1 MERIKTLFHVIY
13 ANGTHLE
20 VAALFDTIDDY
31 DDAVDKI
38 EDYID
43 NPQSFNYNSI
53 RLTPYNPDING
64 DVIATDILLR
74 LDDIIYVDASCE
86 TIKYEEP
93 KA

>member
-31 DDAVDKI
+31 DEAVDKI

-43 NPQSFNYNSI
+43 NPQSLNYKSI

-64 DVIATDILLR
+64 DAIATDILLR
-74 LDDIIYVDASCE
+74 LDDIIYVDATCE
-86 TIKYEEP
+86 PIKYEEP
-93 KA
+93 IA

>member
-13 ANGTHLE
+13 NNGTHLE

-31 DDAVDKI
+31 DDAV
-38 EDYID
+38 EDIQGHID
-43 NPQSFNYNSI
+43 NPEFYNQKCL
-53 RLTPYNPDING
+53 RLTPYNSDING

-74 LDDIIYVDASCE
+74 LDDIVYVNATCE

-93 KA
+93 IA

>member
-31 DDAVDKI
+31 DDAV
-38 EDYID
+38 EDIQGYID
-43 NPQSFNYNSI
+43 NPEFYNQKFI

>member
-13 ANGTHLE
+13 VNGTHLE

-31 DDAVDKI
+31 DDAV
-38 EDYID
+38 EDIQGYID
-43 NPQSFNYNSI
+43 NPEFYSQKCI

>member
-31 DDAVDKI
+31 DDAV
-38 EDYID
+38 EDIQGYID
-43 NPQSFNYNSI
+43 NPEFYNQKCT

>member
-31 DDAVDKI
+31 DDAV
-38 EDYID
+38 EDIQGYID
-43 NPQSFNYNSI
+43 SPEFYNQKCL

-74 LDDIIYVDASCE
+74 LDDIIYADASCE

>member
-13 ANGTHLE
+13 VNGTHLE

-31 DDAVDKI
+31 DEAV
-38 EDYID
+38 EDIQGYID
-43 NPQSFNYNSI
+43 NLEFYNQKCI

>member
-13 ANGTHLE
+13 NNGTHLE

-31 DDAVDKI
+31 DDAV
-38 EDYID
+38 EDIQSYID
-43 NPQSFNYNSI
+43 NPEFYNQKCI

>member
-13 ANGTHLE
+13 KNGTHLE

-31 DDAVDKI
+31 DDAV
-38 EDYID
+38 EDIQGYID
-43 NPQSFNYNSI
+43 NPEFYNQRCI
-53 RLTPYNPDING
+53 RLTPYNPDINS

-74 LDDIIYVDASCE
+74 LDDLIYVDAACE

-93 KA
+93 IA

>member
-13 ANGTHLE
+13 DNGTHLE

-31 DDAVDKI
+31 DEAVDKI

-43 NPQSFNYNSI
+43 NSQSFNYKSI

>member
-1 MERIKTLFHVIY
+1 MIY
-13 ANGTHLE
+13 NNGTHLE

-31 DDAVDKI
+31 DDAV
-38 EDYID
+38 EDIQSYID
-43 NPQSFNYNSI
+43 NPEFYNQKCI

>member
-13 ANGTHLE
+13 TNGTHLE

-31 DDAVDKI
+31 DEAVDKI

-43 NPQSFNYNSI
+43 NPQSFNYKSI
-53 RLTPYNPDING
+53 RLTPYNPNING

-74 LDDIIYVDASCE
+74 LDDIIYVDASCT

>member
-1 MERIKTLFHVIY
+1 MERIKTVFHVIY
-13 ANGTHLE
+13 VNGTHLE

-31 DDAVDKI
+31 DEAVDKI

-43 NPQSFNYNSI
+43 NPQSFNYTSI
-53 RLTPYNPDING
+53 RLTPYNSDING
-64 DVIATDILLR
+64 DVITTDILLR

>member
-31 DDAVDKI
+31 DDTVEAI
-38 EDYID
+38 EGYID
-43 NPQSFNYNSI
+43 NPQLYDQRCL
-53 RLTPYNPDING
+53 RLTPYNADING
-64 DVIATDILLR
+64 DVIATDIVLR
-74 LDDIIYVDASCE
+74 LDDIIYVEAACE

-93 KA
+93 IA

>member
-31 DDAVDKI
+31 DEAV
-38 EDYID
+38 EDIQGYID
-43 NPQSFNYNSI
+43 NPEFYNQKCL
-53 RLTPYNPDING
+53 RWTPYNPDING